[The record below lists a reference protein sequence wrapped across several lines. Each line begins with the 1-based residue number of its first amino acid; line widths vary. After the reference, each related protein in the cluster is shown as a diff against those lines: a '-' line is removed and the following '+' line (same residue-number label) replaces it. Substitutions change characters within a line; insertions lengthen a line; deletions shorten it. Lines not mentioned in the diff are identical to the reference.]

1 MHDATIDKDPVGD
14 LPPGVAAARAIGAAV
29 RALRRNRCWSIE
41 QLAERAEVSYQ
52 YLSEIETGKR
62 NFSIVVLDRIA
73 RALEL
78 TLLAIVGAALAPQA
92 QGGGAASGRLP
103 KAA

>member
-1 MHDATIDKDPVGD
+1 MDDATIDKAPAGEM
-14 LPPGVAAARAIGAAV
+14 PSGVAAARAIGETV
-29 RALRRNRCWSIE
+29 RQLRRSRRWSIE
-41 QLAERAEVSYQ
+41 HLAERAQVSYQ
-52 YLSEIETGKR
+52 YLCEIENGKR

-78 TLLAIVGAALAPQA
+78 TLLAVVGAALAPQA
-92 QGGGAASGRLP
+92 AAGTHAGGRLP